1 MRCGGKYDV
10 IEIRQ
15 ILLSMPLSSDHLA
28 TKHCGPIGWFSMKKI
43 LPISLDFVMR
53 KVDILI
59 SRWIELER

>member
-1 MRCGGKYDV
+1 MYYL
-10 IEIRQ
+10 EIFG
-15 ILLSMPLSSDHLA
+15 LYLNCEKPS
-28 TKHCGPIGWFSMKKI
+28 TMKKI